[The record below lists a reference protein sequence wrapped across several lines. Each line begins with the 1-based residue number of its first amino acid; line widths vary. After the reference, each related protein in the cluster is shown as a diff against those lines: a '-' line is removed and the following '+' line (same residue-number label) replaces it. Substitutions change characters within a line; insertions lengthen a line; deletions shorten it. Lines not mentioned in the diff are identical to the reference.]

1 MFSALLLAKKMKV
14 AKDTIKLNVIEMI
27 CVWES
32 LFQPSENIF
41 QLHQIMDLVTSIPL
55 FRALHLWSEVNFSVL
70 LAYNEN
76 FY

>member
-1 MFSALLLAKKMKV
+1 LFSALLLAKKMKV

>member
-1 MFSALLLAKKMKV
+1 MKV

-41 QLHQIMDLVTSIPL
+41 QMHQIMDLVTSIPL

>member
-1 MFSALLLAKKMKV
+1 MKV

-32 LFQPSENIF
+32 FFQPSENIF

-55 FRALHLWSEVNFSVL
+55 FGTLHLWSEVKVSVL